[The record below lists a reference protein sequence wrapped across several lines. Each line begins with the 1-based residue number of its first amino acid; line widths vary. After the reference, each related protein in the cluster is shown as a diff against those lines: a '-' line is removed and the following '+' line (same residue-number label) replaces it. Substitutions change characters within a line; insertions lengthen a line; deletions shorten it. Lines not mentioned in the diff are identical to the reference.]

1 MNMRETV
8 CDYFNHY
15 YDRNPIN
22 ILGVGE
28 SFWSGSRK
36 IERIVSDLTAIE
48 LVLDGEGIL
57 ENNGTVYELGR
68 GDIFLLRKG
77 THHIYYNKKGKEL
90 HKFYITLGG
99 DLTEILIDHY
109 LPERN
114 YVYHNCNAEG
124 LFREM
129 YESALRFSD
138 DYNGFLEENSP
149 SIIRLLNIIAK
160 CRVVESRVLVDRIHE
175 YIDTHI
181 DKSFSLDMI
190 SSEFGYSKNHIINV
204 FKEEY
209 GKTPYQYYTNR
220 KLEAVK
226 FYLLNTSFSISEISE
241 KMSFF
246 DSQYF
251 SAWFKAQCGISLTEF
266 RKSRKI

>member
-8 CDYFNHY
+8 CDYFHHY

-28 SFWSGSRK
+28 SFWSGNRK
-36 IERIVSDLTAIE
+36 IERRVSDLTAIE

-57 ENNGTVYELGR
+57 ENNGKTYELCS

-77 THHIYYNKKGKEL
+77 THHIYYNKKGSEL
-90 HKFYITLGG
+90 HKLYITLSG
-99 DLTEILIDHY
+99 DLTEILLDYY

-114 YVYHNCNAEG
+114 YVYHNCNAEK
-124 LFREM
+124 LFRDM
-129 YESALRFSD
+129 YESALEFSD
-138 DYNGFLEENSP
+138 DYNGFLEKNSP
-149 SIIRLLNIIAK
+149 DIIRLLNIIAK
-160 CRVVESRVLVDRIHE
+160 CRVDESGELVDRIHE
-175 YIDTHI
+175 YIDNHI
-181 DKSFSLDMI
+181 DKAFSLDMI
-190 SSEFGYSKNHIINV
+190 SEKFGYSKNHIINV

-220 KLEAVK
+220 KLETVK
-226 FYLLNTSFSISEISE
+226 FYLLNTGFSISEISE
-241 KMSFF
+241 KMSFS

-251 SAWFKAQCGISLTEF
+251 SAWFKSQCGISLTEF
-266 RKSRKI
+266 RKSKK